1 MRRQR
6 LVGALVLLA
15 LGVVFW
21 PIIFVEPP
29 QRALPALPPSAER
42 PVIDTTPFP
51 APERPAQLPPIT
63 DTSPPSLTP
72 ELAPAETL
80 DALPDETPTAPAA
93 AITAPQTRDKAPA
106 VNPVTDKGNAQ
117 LWVLQVASVSSKARA
132 TEVVDLLKAKNYRAY
147 FQVTKRSNGTFY
159 RIQIGP
165 KAERAA
171 IERIKPA
178 VDRLL
183 AVDALVEEYTQ
194 PHE

>member
-21 PIIFVEPP
+21 PIIFVESP
-29 QRALPALPPSAER
+29 QRELPALPPSAER

-51 APERPAQLPPIT
+51 APERPAQLLAMT
-63 DTSPPSLTP
+63 DTPPPSLTP

-80 DALPDETPTAPAA
+80 DALPEKAPTA

-106 VNPVTDKGNAQ
+106 VNPVTAKGNAQ

-183 AVDALVEEYTQ
+183 AVDALVEEYKQ